1 MFSTK
6 LKTAA
11 LALVTAG
18 LFAGSAQA
26 AVIDTDDVKLTSTG
40 YDFGSSGFALGAPT
54 GSGEIHFHLES
65 GQIRPHVLGTLHL
78 NDADGTCARMRL
90 RYFNDAG
97 TQIQERFGGTVCAD
111 DDAHHAFSVDL
122 DPYSDAAIDSVNVAV
137 MQQTAT
143 GEFVATSSTH
153 VANTFSDS
161 VKITEDG
168 VDFGSSG
175 FALGAPTGSGSVS
188 WGLDEGIVTPHLT
201 GTLHLN
207 NSSGVCARMNIHYL
221 AETGA
226 FITEKPGGTV
236 CGSDNGHHAFS
247 VDLDPFES
255 NKVGKVTIQL
265 QTQGTN
271 GSFSTAG
278 SATVSISG

>member
-6 LKTAA
+6 LTTAVLA
-11 LALVTAG
+11 LAGAG

-40 YDFGSSGFALGAPT
+40 YDFGGSGFALGAPT
-54 GSGEIHFHLES
+54 GSGEIHFHLE
-65 GQIRPHVLGTLHL
+65 GGRVRPHVLGTLHL

-90 RYFNDAG
+90 QYRDDG
-97 TQIQERFGGTVCAD
+97 GGLLRTEFGGTVCVS
-111 DDAHHAFSVDL
+111 DDAHHEFSVDL
-122 DPYSDAAIDSVNVAV
+122 DPYSDAAIDHVDVAV
-137 MQQTAT
+137 MKQTAT
-143 GEFVATSSTH
+143 GEFVADSSTFT
-153 VANTFSDS
+153 ANTFSDS

-175 FALGAPTGSGSVS
+175 FSLGAPTGSGSVS
-188 WGLDEGIVTPHLT
+188 WGLDEGAVTAHLT

-207 NSSGVCARMNIHYL
+207 NSSGVCSRMNIRYL
-221 AETGA
+221 TEGGA
-226 FITEKPGGTV
+226 FLTERSGGTV
-236 CGSDNGHHAFS
+236 CASDNGHHPFS

-271 GSFSTAG
+271 GSFTTAG
-278 SATVSISG
+278 SATVSIAE